1 MRQRKELHLEIVDPR
16 AKKRLNIY
24 LPASLLNEI
33 GQFARKLSDQFERR
47 VGAPEAIRL
56 LCTAALSAEKSS
68 EKAPKAR
75 GSKS

>member
-1 MRQRKELHLEIVDPR
+1 MELVDPR
-16 AKKRLNIY
+16 PKMKRLNVCFP
-24 LPASLLNEI
+24 PAQLDEI
-33 GQFARKLSDQFERR
+33 SAFARRMSAQFGRPVEK
-47 VGAPEAIRL
+47 PEAIRL